1 MSLRIGKE
9 STLQD
14 ILEPEDEVDRKYYL
28 SEEAVSKMVIAT
40 EKAEGS
46 SMKVKRLGHSNN
58 FSRYNQVFDTTGITE
73 AIDTSGGGG
82 HQPCIVTAGT
92 LLSTYYKGYQTR
104 GPLIATEQ
112 VGCVRN
118 HGVIRDV
125 PASLNIDAN
134 YWKGYDNH
142 GARTLVR
149 SVLTPDRAEKRQNG
163 RRMKEDGEP
172 SFTLTGQDIHGVAI
186 QAKSILFPGRAEHG
200 QPRRRVKEDGEP
212 TFALTA
218 QVVHGV
224 AVRSTFSPQ
233 HTNIHQERRFKEDGE
248 PSFALTAFDQHGV
261 ATRKEECVQW
271 QIRKLTPTECERL
284 QGFPDGWT
292 EGVSDTQ
299 RYKTLG
305 NAVTA
310 TVVSAVMKKLFRKE
324 V

>member
-224 AVRSTFSPQ
+224 A
-233 HTNIHQERRFKEDGE
+233 
-248 PSFALTAFDQHGV
+248 
-261 ATRKEECVQW
+261 TRKEECVQW

>member
-1 MSLRIGKE
+1 M
-9 STLQD
+9 
-14 ILEPEDEVDRKYYL
+14 EPEDEVDRKYYL

-40 EKAEGS
+40 EK
-46 SMKVKRLGHSNN
+46 
-58 FSRYNQVFDTTGITE
+58 D
-73 AIDTSGGGG
+73 
-82 HQPCIVTAGT
+82 
-92 LLSTYYKGYQTR
+92 R
-104 GPLIATEQ
+104 GQ
-112 VGCVRN
+112 VGCVKD
-118 HGVIRDV
+118 HGKIRDV
-125 PASLNIDAN
+125 PISLMIGAN
-134 YWKGYDNH
+134 YWKGPDNH
-142 GARTLVR
+142 AQRTLVR
-149 SVLTPDRAEKRQNG
+149 SVLTPDRPEKRQMG

-212 TFALTA
+212 TFALTG

-233 HTNIHQERRFKEDGE
+233 HTNIHQERRFKEEGE

-261 ATRKEECVQW
+261 AFTPLQPDQIGRTVRKGGRDTMSNKHNCNIVQRNQW

-305 NAVTA
+305 NAVTT

>member
-1 MSLRIGKE
+1 M
-9 STLQD
+9 
-14 ILEPEDEVDRKYYL
+14 EPEDEVDRKYYL

-40 EKAEGS
+40 EKAEES

-58 FSRYNQVFDTTGITE
+58 FRRYNQVFDTTGITE
-73 AIDTSGGGG
+73 SIDTSGGGG
-82 HQPCIVTAGT
+82 HQPCTI
-92 LLSTYYKGYQTR
+92 
-104 GPLIATEQ
+104 
-112 VGCVRN
+112 
-118 HGVIRDV
+118 
-125 PASLNIDAN
+125 
-134 YWKGYDNH
+134 
-142 GARTLVR
+142 VR

-224 AVRSTFSPQ
+224 AVWDIRDRKGNYKRDQQNASTISVGGHGSGNHSDMDVLTKFTPLQPDQIGRTVRKGGRDSMSDK
-233 HTNIHQERRFKEDGE
+233 HNWNIVQSG
-248 PSFALTAFDQHGV
+248 
-261 ATRKEECVQW
+261 QW
-271 QIRKLTPTECERL
+271 QIRRLTPTECERL

-305 NAVTA
+305 NAVTS

>member
-1 MSLRIGKE
+1 M
-9 STLQD
+9 
-14 ILEPEDEVDRKYYL
+14 EPEDEVDRKYCL

-40 EKAEGS
+40 EKAEES

-58 FSRYNQVFDTTGITE
+58 FRRYNQVFDTTGITE

-82 HQPCIVTAGT
+82 HQPCTI
-92 LLSTYYKGYQTR
+92 
-104 GPLIATEQ
+104 
-112 VGCVRN
+112 
-118 HGVIRDV
+118 
-125 PASLNIDAN
+125 
-134 YWKGYDNH
+134 
-142 GARTLVR
+142 VR

-224 AVRSTFSPQ
+224 AFTPLQPDQIGRTVRKGGRDSMSDK
-233 HTNIHQERRFKEDGE
+233 HNWNIVQ
-248 PSFALTAFDQHGV
+248 PN
-261 ATRKEECVQW
+261 QW